1 MCRKFRK
8 GFVLMRYLLLLLL
21 LSLCACEQQRQES
34 VVPDTATAVVAAN
47 APRSLAPL
55 LKEPVE
61 PLLVEAASEAL
72 ADWRPVGDVRP
83 ALLLLANDP
92 LLRPLPSELADEIL
106 TLARSGSSDELR
118 RRGTARVP
126 DPLLLPEM
134 TVTAALR
141 ADFFSRLIWVLP
153 LAAEGEMNLD
163 TLRAQLRDYGALTED
178 ELATLRLEG
187 GGASGTAQGMPLR
200 IVPLTALTAPDES
213 VVLHIDLSYFSPL
226 YKGEIKTPLYPLL
239 GRTLQ
244 QLRELGMRDGVVT
257 ISRSNLDGGLPLET
271 RFIGGDL
278 AELFRRPELLDS
290 PLPELWDQRARTLYL
305 ANFFQKERIR
315 ELLED
320 MRRDVPED
328 ASVAYAYY
336 QILRQFR
343 EGSAALAELERAVA
357 LDTAYAREYLDL
369 VPVALEKDQPE
380 EALRMLELAAKVFP
394 GDPFIPLDRAGLL
407 LRSGRG
413 RESREV
419 LQRLQ
424 KLPWSPVYYPDLPQR
439 LKEMAETSERP
450 QVPTQ

>member
-1 MCRKFRK
+1 
-8 GFVLMRYLLLLLL
+8 MRFLLLLLL
-21 LSLCACEQQRQES
+21 LSLCACEPQRQEAAA
-34 VVPDTATAVVAAN
+34 PDANVAVVAVI
-47 APRSLAPL
+47 APRSLTPL

-72 ADWRPVGDVRP
+72 AAWRPVGDARP

-92 LLRPLPSELADEIL
+92 LLRPLPSQLADEIL
-106 TLARSGSSDELR
+106 PLVRSGSSDELR
-118 RRGTARVP
+118 RRGTGRVA
-126 DPLLLPEM
+126 DPSFLPEM
-134 TVTAALR
+134 AVTAALR
-141 ADFFSRLIWVLP
+141 AGFFSRLIWVPP
-153 LAAEGEMNLD
+153 LAADGEPDFD

-178 ELATLRLEG
+178 ELATLRLEA
-187 GGASGTAQGMPLR
+187 GGASGTAHGLPLR
-200 IVPLTALTAPDES
+200 IVPLAALEAPAET
-213 VVLHIDLSYFSPL
+213 VVLHIDLSYFRPL

-239 GRTLQ
+239 GQVLQ
-244 QLRELGMRDGVVT
+244 QLRGLGMTAGAVT

-278 AELFRRPELLDS
+278 AEIFRRPQLLDS
-290 PLPELWDQRARTLYL
+290 PLPALWDQRSRSLYL

-315 ELLED
+315 ELLEE
-320 MRRDVPED
+320 MRRDAPED

-343 EGSAALAELERAVA
+343 EGSAALDELKRVVA
-357 LDTAYAREYLDL
+357 LDSAYAREYLDL

-413 RESREV
+413 REGREIV
-419 LQRLQ
+419 QRLQ
-424 KLPWSPVYYPDLPQR
+424 KLSWSPVYYPDMPAR
-439 LKEMAETSERP
+439 LEAMAKTADHSEAPAR
-450 QVPTQ
+450 

>member
-1 MCRKFRK
+1 
-8 GFVLMRYLLLLLL
+8 MRHLLLLLL

-34 VVPDTATAVVAAN
+34 VVPDTATAVVAVS
-47 APRSLAPL
+47 APRSFTAL
-55 LKEPVE
+55 LKEPAE
-61 PLLVEAASEAL
+61 PLLVEAPSAAL
-72 ADWRPVGDVRP
+72 ALWRPAGEERP

-92 LLRPLPSELADEIL
+92 FLRPLPSELAAKIL
-106 TLARSGSSDELR
+106 ALARSADPAELLQQ
-118 RRGTARVP
+118 GTARVP

-134 TVTAALR
+134 SVTAALR
-141 ADFFSRLIWVLP
+141 AGFFSRLIWVLP

-163 TLRAQLRDYGALTED
+163 TLRAQLREYGALSE
-178 ELATLRLEG
+178 EEAAALRLEG

-200 IVPLTALTAPDES
+200 IVPLTALAAPAEPI
-213 VVLHIDLSYFSPL
+213 VLHIDLSYFRPL

-239 GRTLQ
+239 GQTLQ
-244 QLRELGMRDGVVT
+244 QLRELGMRAGAVT

-290 PLPELWDQRARTLYL
+290 PLPELCDQRSRTLYL

-315 ELLED
+315 ELLEE
-320 MRRDVPED
+320 MREKVPED

-357 LDTAYAREYLDL
+357 LDPAYAREYLDL
-369 VPVALEKDQPE
+369 VPLALEKDQPE
-380 EALRMLELAAKVFP
+380 EALRMLDLAARAFP
-394 GDPFIPLDRAGLL
+394 DDPFIPLDRAGLL
-407 LRSGRG
+407 LQAGRG

-439 LKEMAETSERP
+439 LKEMAEPSERP

>member
-1 MCRKFRK
+1 
-8 GFVLMRYLLLLLL
+8 MRHLLLLLL
-21 LSLCACEQQRQES
+21 LSLCACEPHRQES
-34 VVPDTATAVVAAN
+34 PVPDTATAVVAESP
-47 APRSLAPL
+47 PRSFTPL

-61 PLLVEAASEAL
+61 PLLVEASSEAL
-72 ADWRPVGDVRP
+72 AAWRPVGDERP

-106 TLARSGSSDELR
+106 ALARSGSPDDLR

-153 LAAEGEMNLD
+153 LAAEGEPDLD
-163 TLRAQLRDYGALTED
+163 TLRAQLRGYGALTED
-178 ELATLRLEG
+178 EAATLRLEA
-187 GGASGTAQGMPLR
+187 GGASGTAQGLPLR
-200 IVPLTALTAPDES
+200 IVPLAALEAPAET
-213 VVLHIDLSYFSPL
+213 VVLHIDLSYFRPL

-239 GRTLQ
+239 GQILQ
-244 QLRELGMRDGVVT
+244 QLRGLGMTAGAVT
-257 ISRSNLDGGLPLET
+257 ISHSNLDGGLPLET
-271 RFIGGDL
+271 RFIGDDL
-278 AELFRRPELLDS
+278 AEIFRRPELLDS
-290 PLPELWDQRARTLYL
+290 PLPELWDQRSRTLYL

-320 MRRDVPED
+320 MRRDAPED
-328 ASVAYAYY
+328 ASVAYAHY

-343 EGSAALAELERAVA
+343 EGSAALAGLDRAVA
-357 LDTAYAREYLDL
+357 LDSAYAREYLDL
-369 VPVALEKDQPE
+369 VSVALEKDQPE
-380 EALRMLELAAKVFP
+380 ESLRMLELAAKVFP

-407 LRSGRG
+407 LRLGRG
-413 RESREV
+413 REGREI

-439 LKEMAETSERP
+439 LEEMAKTADHPDAPAR
-450 QVPTQ
+450 